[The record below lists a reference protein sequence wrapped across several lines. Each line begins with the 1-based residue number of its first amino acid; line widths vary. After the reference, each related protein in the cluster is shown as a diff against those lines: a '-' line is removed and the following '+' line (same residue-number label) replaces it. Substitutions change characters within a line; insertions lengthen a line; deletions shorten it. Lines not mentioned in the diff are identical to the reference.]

1 MKKTIHLLWSA
12 FVLVT
17 AVLIVASATSLFMMG
32 LAFPVGV
39 PMAVAGSSYWFNVWL
54 GFDKLCNAALGGDHK
69 ETVSSRLGKSVIW
82 RYSPVFF
89 NRKIDKTVSWMLSQV
104 DPNHCEKS
112 IDWNVGEI
120 FPPLSTEKKAA

>member
-1 MKKTIHLLWSA
+1 MKKTIHLLWAA
-12 FVLVT
+12 FILVS
-17 AVLIVASATSLFMMG
+17 AVLIVAAVTSFYMLC

-39 PMAVAGSSYWFNVWL
+39 PLAVAGSRYWFNVWI

-69 ETVSSRLGKSVIW
+69 ETISSRLGKSVIW

-104 DPNHCEKS
+104 DKNHCEKS
-112 IDWNVGEI
+112 IDWSVGEF
-120 FPPLSTEKKAA
+120 FPPLVKEKKAA